1 MEKVSIINCIPL
13 DSNELLTIQG
23 GGPIKEAV
31 EWYYKTVGSFY
42 RGIYDGLL
50 GNEPLI

>member
-1 MEKVSIINCIPL
+1 MENISKMNCIHL
-13 DSNELLTIQG
+13 DQNELLSLQG